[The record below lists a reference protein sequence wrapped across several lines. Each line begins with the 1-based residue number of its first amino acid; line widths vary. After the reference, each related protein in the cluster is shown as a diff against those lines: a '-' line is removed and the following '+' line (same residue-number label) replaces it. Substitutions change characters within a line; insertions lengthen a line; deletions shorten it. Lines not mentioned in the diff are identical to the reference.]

1 MLIEIIASSLSAIA
15 SVSTLLQNRQREQT
29 PTEAEFVQLIRARIF
44 ELEMELLKARRLGE
58 QASPLLGSYH
68 KLLDA
73 IRSSNLYSS
82 RLEFRPTD
90 HGTWILIRR
99 KSTVLRDPEGEY

>member
-15 SVSTLLQNRQREQT
+15 SVTTLLQNRQRVQT
-29 PTEAEFVQLIRARIF
+29 TAEVEFVRLIQARIS
-44 ELEMELLKARRLGE
+44 ELEMELIKMKRLSG
-58 QASPLLGSYH
+58 QVPLLLVSYH

-73 IRSSNLYSS
+73 IRSSDLYSS

-90 HGTWILIRR
+90 HGTWLLVRR